1 MSDEIPG
8 GASSSHPDPGGVP
21 SEWSPPAS
29 SLPAPP
35 AMAPPASP
43 LSPTGVVVSTGPVM
57 ADTPSRPRW
66 FGRGVALAAAAVL
79 VGGGG
84 YLAVNAG
91 SADGGAGSPEGALE
105 GALAALSAE
114 DFIGAAEFV
123 EPTERETMIDAGL
136 EVVEELVRLD
146 VFDETLDLTAVD
158 GIDLEFDD
166 VEVEVEVVRSGLAHL
181 YVVGGTSTS
190 SIDGSAVPF
199 GPLVTDR
206 VDDEDLAVEE
216 SHTESLARTDIPIV
230 AVERDGRW
238 YLSLWYTV
246 AEGARLELGQ
256 PLPSTADRLAEI
268 GADTPERAVE
278 NFVGALEELDIATMI
293 GLLDP
298 LEASALYDYGPLF
311 VDDAQDGVD
320 GFLRDV
326 RRDGW
331 FWEVTRLDLRSETEG
346 GQAKVFV
353 DRFDFGAEGP
363 DVSAEGSF
371 SADRV
376 EFTLAS
382 PEVDLDLVV
391 EGDCMTI
398 TFDEGY
404 GPETER
410 MCGDELLEDAGL
422 GSLST
427 GAMGGVTTVDDV
439 GIVVREVGGRWYIS
453 PIRTGSEMMLQSIR
467 ALDADMLAETVDGL
481 IELVNDP
488 FAFSTSFDG
497 PVFGEDLF
505 DSDPFPGIDELPA
518 VPSTTAAGVDDFPVL
533 TEANADLLVDG
544 PEFVFVYDLVDIY
557 RGDLWWDWLAD
568 VEERDFGDGVVGQAF
583 LANDDYVDFLV
594 LTGMDVASDVELAGW
609 LGGEVVVSDGFGFV
623 TVVNSWGTELIAAR
637 SADGIAIVAMYDGY
651 SDEALAALRNQ
662 VGG

>member
-1 MSDEIPG
+1 MSDEIPP
-8 GASSSHPDPGGVP
+8 GASSSPPDPGAVP

-43 LSPTGVVVSTGPVM
+43 LTPPGVVVSTGPVM
-57 ADTPSRPRW
+57 ADAPSRPRW
-66 FGRGVALAAAAVL
+66 FGRGVALVAAAVL

-84 YLAVNAG
+84 YLAINAG
-91 SADGGAGSPEGALE
+91 SADGGAGTPEGALE

-114 DFIGAAEFV
+114 DLIGAAEFV

-136 EVVEELVRLD
+136 EVVEELVRLE
-146 VFDETLDLTAVD
+146 VFDETLDLAAVD

-166 VEVEVEVVRSGLAHL
+166 VEVEVEVIRSGLAHL

-216 SHTESLARTDIPIV
+216 RHTEPLARPDIPIV

-246 AEGARLELGQ
+246 AEGARLELGR
-256 PLPSTADRLAEI
+256 PLPGTTDRLAEI

-278 NFVGALEELDIATMI
+278 NFVGALEQLDIATMI

-298 LEASALYDYGPLF
+298 LEASALYDYGSLF
-311 VDDAQDGVD
+311 VDEAQDGVD

-326 RRDGW
+326 RREGW
-331 FWEVTRLDLRSETEG
+331 YWEVTRLDLRSETEG
-346 GQAKVFV
+346 SQATVFV
-353 DRFDFGAEGP
+353 DRLDISAEGP
-363 DVSAEGSF
+363 DVSVDGSF
-371 SADRV
+371 AADRV
-376 EFTLAS
+376 EFTLES
-382 PEVDLDLVV
+382 PEVDLDVLVD
-391 EGDCMTI
+391 GDCVTI

-404 GPETER
+404 GAETER
-410 MCGDELLEDAGL
+410 MCGDELLDDAGI
-422 GSLST
+422 GSLGT
-427 GAMGGVTTVDDV
+427 GAMGGVTTIDDV
-439 GIVVREVGGRWYIS
+439 GIVVRDVGGRWYIS

-481 IELVNDP
+481 IDLVNDP
-488 FAFSTSFDG
+488 FAFGTSFDE
-497 PVFGEDLF
+497 PLFGGDVLET
-505 DSDPFPGIDELPA
+505 PTP
-518 VPSTTAAGVDDFPVL
+518 TTTVVVDDFPVL
-533 TEANADLLVDG
+533 TRANADLLVDG

-557 RGDLWWDWLAD
+557 RGDIWWDWLAD

-583 LANDDYVDFLV
+583 LDNDAYVDILV
-594 LTGMDVASDVELAGW
+594 LAGIDVASDVELADW
-609 LGGEVVVSDGFGFV
+609 LSGEVVVSDGFGFV

>member
-1 MSDEIPG
+1 MSDETPP
-8 GASSSHPDPGGVP
+8 GASSSPPDPAAVP

-35 AMAPPASP
+35 AMAPPESP
-43 LSPTGVVVSTGPVM
+43 LTPPGVVVSTGPVM

-66 FGRGVALAAAAVL
+66 FGRGVALVAAAVL

-84 YLAVNAG
+84 YLAINAG
-91 SADGGAGSPEGALE
+91 SADGGAGTPEGALE

-114 DFIGAAEFV
+114 DLIGAAEFV

-136 EVVEELVRLD
+136 EVVEELVRLE

-216 SHTESLARTDIPIV
+216 SHTEPLARTDVPIV

-246 AEGARLELGQ
+246 AEGARLELGR

-278 NFVGALEELDIATMI
+278 NFVGALEQLDIATMI

-298 LEASALYDYGPLF
+298 LEASALYDYGSLF
-311 VDDAQDGVD
+311 VEDAQDGVD

-326 RRDGW
+326 RREGW
-331 FWEVTRLDLRSETEG
+331 YWEVTRLDLRSETEG
-346 GQAKVFV
+346 SQATVFV
-353 DRFDFGAEGP
+353 DRLDVSAEGP
-363 DVSAEGSF
+363 DVSVEGSF
-371 SADRV
+371 AADRV
-376 EFTLAS
+376 EFTLES
-382 PEVDLDLVV
+382 REVDLDVLVD
-391 EGDCMTI
+391 GDCLTI
-398 TFDEGY
+398 TVDEGY
-404 GPETER
+404 GAETER
-410 MCGDELLEDAGL
+410 LCGDELLEDAGL
-422 GSLST
+422 GSLGT
-427 GAMGGVTTVDDV
+427 GAMGGVTTVDDI
-439 GIVVREVGGRWYIS
+439 GIVVRDVGGRWYIS

-467 ALDADMLAETVDGL
+467 TLDADMLAETVDGL
-481 IELVNDP
+481 IEFVDDP
-488 FAFSTSFDG
+488 FAFGTSFDE
-497 PVFGEDLF
+497 PIFGGGVLE
-505 DSDPFPGIDELPA
+505 I
-518 VPSTTAAGVDDFPVL
+518 PSTTTTSGVDDFPVL

-583 LANDDYVDFLV
+583 LDNDAYVDILV
-594 LTGMDVASDVELAGW
+594 LTGIDVTSDVELADW
-609 LGGEVVVSDGFGFV
+609 LGGEVAVTDGFGFV
-623 TVVNSWGTELIAAR
+623 TVVNSWGTELIVAR
-637 SADGIAIVAMYDGY
+637 STDGIAIVAMYDGY